1 MTPSC
6 GINEQLV
13 NGICTCLPDFY
24 LIKGACTYCA
34 APNYYDAQLAICRP
48 VCTSNQQLDL
58 ASLKCVCIGG
68 FNNIDG
74 QCGVCPAYSVYNAHT
89 GKCVCIE
96 GYTFSSGLCI
106 PKTTPPLPPTPLPN
120 PPRPCSDPNAY
131 LLDGFCVCKQ
141 GYFPQGGVCSVCPP
155 DTFFDANLQVCRIA
169 CNANEIYNV
178 LSGVCTCAPNFF
190 RINGTCSTCPGN
202 STYNSVLGTCECPE
216 GFRQSAGGFCVIGC
230 GVNEILQNGKCCCK
244 AGYYP
249 VNGIC
254 GQCAWNEVYDQGL
267 GICRRPCDPMR
278 IYDISVRRCVCLPHY
293 YEMADGTCDTCPL
306 HAVYD

>member
-106 PKTTPPLPPTPLPN
+106 PKT
-120 PPRPCSDPNAY
+120 
-131 LLDGFCVCKQ
+131 
-141 GYFPQGGVCSVCPP
+141 
-155 DTFFDANLQVCRIA
+155 RILEMGEFLNSA
-169 CNANEIYNV
+169 INNANHFDVKN
-178 LSGVCTCAPNFF
+178 
-190 RINGTCSTCPGN
+190 
-202 STYNSVLGTCECPE
+202 
-216 GFRQSAGGFCVIGC
+216 
-230 GVNEILQNGKCCCK
+230 
-244 AGYYP
+244 
-249 VNGIC
+249 
-254 GQCAWNEVYDQGL
+254 
-267 GICRRPCDPMR
+267 
-278 IYDISVRRCVCLPHY
+278 
-293 YEMADGTCDTCPL
+293 PL
-306 HAVYD
+306 TAM